1 VIGSKLGHYQIL
13 AKLGEGGMGVVYL
26 AEDDRLHRKVA
37 LKMLPPTLADD
48 PHRLARFEREVK
60 TVAALNHPNIVTI
73 HSVEE
78 EAGRRFFTMEHI
90 EGRTLAQMI
99 PLDGMPLKEF
109 LKIAVPLA
117 EALTAAHAR
126 GIQHR
131 DLKPSNVMV
140 TTDGRVK
147 VLDFGLAKL
156 KEHDRTEA
164 LAFKPETTLTQAG
177 LAIGT
182 LAYMSPEQ
190 LRMQAT
196 DHRSDIFSLGV
207 VLFEMA
213 SGHAPFIGQSTAE
226 VISSI
231 LRDQPARVY
240 ETHQNVPDE
249 LDQILRRCLEK
260 EPAKRWSSAAELRD
274 ALAQVAAEVTYATSA
289 PRVSRLAPGAPA
301 PRRWPGRPAMLAAA
315 AGLALLLAAG
325 FAIWRVRSGA
335 SAAVEPGGA
344 GLASLAPRA
353 GVPSVAVLPLTSFS
367 GEPEYFVDGI
377 TDALISSLARIEGLR
392 VISRQSAM
400 HFKGSQ
406 KLLPEIAK
414 ELGVEFVVEGS
425 VARSGD
431 SVRLNAQVI
440 RADPET
446 TLWSE
451 TFERRA
457 EEVLALE
464 SSFATAVAGA
474 INVQL
479 SPTEQTRMVNTNSVD
494 PAAYEAYLQ
503 GRYWA
508 GKHGAESFRKAQGYF
523 ERAIAIDP
531 KFANA
536 WTDLA
541 QILQRQGYFFADQEE
556 KLAQAETAIRRAL
569 ALDPQSADAHAA
581 MADVHLGRWQ
591 WSEAEREVRRA
602 VELEPNS
609 AAAHLN
615 YWRLLMRLRRF
626 DESRRE
632 IELARALDPV
642 SANITANYGYQ
653 SSIEGR
659 CDEAIRFF
667 DQALEI
673 DPDFA
678 LVHAY
683 AWYCYHELGRDPERG
698 SELRGWLLAEEL
710 GEYLP
715 ELDRRLAADGYDE
728 TLSWIANELDS
739 SGNPKVTPGLICGLL
754 ATAGEQ
760 DKAMRW
766 LERGY
771 DQRHWV
777 LGWIATTNDLKSLRD
792 RDDYRALVRKMN
804 LPPPPSR

>member
-1 VIGSKLGHYQIL
+1 VIGSRLGHYQIL

-26 AEDDRLHRKVA
+26 AEDDRLRRKVA

-48 PHRLARFEREVK
+48 PNRLARFEREIKV
-60 TVAALNHPNIVTI
+60 VAALNHPNIVTI

-78 EAGRRFFTMEHI
+78 EGGRRFFTMEHI

-117 EALTAAHAR
+117 DALTAAHAR

-147 VLDFGLAKL
+147 VLDFGLARL
-156 KEHDRTEA
+156 KEHDHTEA

-213 SGHAPFIGQSTAE
+213 SGRAPFLGQSTAE

-231 LRDQPARVY
+231 LRDQPAHVY
-240 ETHQNVPDE
+240 ETQENVPEE

-274 ALAQVAAEVTYATSA
+274 ALAETATAVSLATSA
-289 PRVSRLAPGAPA
+289 TRRTQQPPPKAVAPG
-301 PRRWPGRPAMLAAA
+301 GRATRIALAAA
-315 AGLALLLAAG
+315 AALAVAWIGFLALTRIREGAAG
-325 FAIWRVRSGA
+325 RPTLTV
-335 SAAVEPGGA
+335 A
-344 GLASLAPRA
+344 GVTSIAPRA
-353 GVPSVAVLPLTSFS
+353 ALPSVAVLPLTSFS
-367 GEPEYFVDGI
+367 GEPEYYVDGI
-377 TDALISSLARIEGLR
+377 TDALISSLARIRGLR

-425 VARSGD
+425 VARSGE

-451 TFERRA
+451 TFERKA

-464 SSFATAVAGA
+464 SSFATAVAEA
-474 INVQL
+474 INVRL
-479 SPTEQTRMVNTNSVD
+479 SPDERTLMAHSNPID
-494 PAAYEAYLQ
+494 PAAYEALLQ

-523 ERAIAIDP
+523 ERAVGIDP
-531 KFANA
+531 AFAAA
-536 WTDLA
+536 WVGLGA
-541 QILQRQGYFFADQEE
+541 IHQRQGYFSDELAPR
-556 KLAQAETAIRRAL
+556 LAQAESAIRRAL
-569 ALDPQSADAHAA
+569 ELEPDSAEAHAA
-581 MADVHLGRWQ
+581 LGDLHQARWS
-591 WSEAEREVRRA
+591 WAEAEAEFRRA
-602 VELEPNS
+602 LELAPNS
-609 AAAHLN
+609 ASAHLT

-626 DESRRE
+626 DEALVQIRAARE
-632 IELARALDPV
+632 LDPL
-642 SANITANYGYQ
+642 SANIAANYGFELGLLERY
-653 SSIEGR
+653 
-659 CDEAIRFF
+659 DEAF
-667 DQALEI
+667 ALFRESLAI
-673 DPDFA
+673 DPDFT

-683 AWYCYHELGRDPERG
+683 SWICYQKLGKDPERG
-698 SELRGWLLAEEL
+698 QELRAYLVAEDLAA
-710 GEYLP
+710 YLP
-715 ELDRRLAADGYDE
+715 ELDRRLAAEGYPDA
-728 TLSWIANELDS
+728 LRWLALELDRMPFEKGS
-739 SGNPKVTPGLICGLL
+739 RTGLVAGLL
-754 ATAGEQ
+754 AVAGEE
-760 DKAMRW
+760 DRAMRW

-771 DQRHWV
+771 ERRDWEM
-777 LGWIATTNDLKSLRD
+777 GWIAVTQDFESLRD
-792 RDDYRALVRKMN
+792 RPDFRELVRKVG
-804 LPPPPSR
+804 LPPPG